1 MEEGAAAEA
10 EAEAGPEPQVDAEAE
25 PEAAPFSAAV
35 TDAFASH
42 AAHVRARAR
51 ARQECVRMKSVVHDD
66 EVGEQL
72 TEEDGLGKRLPS
84 DEYQGDANVR
94 TLKTLLRMV
103 DERGFERSDHQL
115 AFHDAFMKA
124 TARVLYKADWGVSKP
139 AIMAKHGWKKVSSEV
154 LISTPRRF
162 GKTFR

>member
-1 MEEGAAAEA
+1 EA
-10 EAEAGPEPQVDAEAE
+10 EAHHQVDAEAE
-25 PEAAPFSAAV
+25 PELAPFSAAV
-35 TDAFASH
+35 TNAFAAH

-84 DEYQGDANVR
+84 DEYQGDCNVR
-94 TLKTLLRMV
+94 TLKSLLKLV

-115 AFHDAFMKA
+115 AFHEAPGPSRTRELLVVA
-124 TARVLYKADWGVSKP
+124 ARVHDACTTTP
-139 AIMAKHGWKKVSSEV
+139 ISSCA
-154 LISTPRRF
+154 
-162 GKTFR
+162 